1 MPNFILAYRISGGNY
16 HMNTFI
22 FDLDG
27 TLLPMQNQELFVET
41 YFKALAKKI
50 VPYGLDPQELI
61 KAVWAGTKSMIKND
75 GSMTN
80 EERFWEVF
88 CSILGEEI
96 RKLESVFEDFYL
108 NEFSAA
114 KSTTKMNPIAGECIQ
129 LLKEKGYRLVL
140 ATNPIFPRV
149 ATYTRIQW
157 AGLNPE
163 DFELITSYENSSYC
177 KPNLEYYKAILDT
190 IGATPQEC
198 RMVGNDVKEDMGVI
212 QLGMEAFL
220 LKDCIINTEDIDIKN
235 LDQGSFEDLLEMVK
249 HLPYKQD

>member
-1 MPNFILAYRISGGNY
+1 
-16 HMNTFI
+16 MNTFI

-41 YFKALAKKI
+41 YFKALSEK
-50 VPYGLDPQELI
+50 VTPYGLDSQGLI

-88 CSILGEEI
+88 CSILGEKV
-96 RKLESVFEDFYL
+96 RKLEAVFEDFYL
-108 NEFSAA
+108 NEFNVA
-114 KSTTKMNPIAGECIQ
+114 KSTTSTNPIAKECIQ

-149 ATYTRIQW
+149 ATNTRVKW

-163 DFELITSYENSSYC
+163 DFELITTYENSSYC
-177 KPNLEYYKAILDT
+177 KPNLEYYKAILD
-190 IGATPQEC
+190 IVGNTPQEC
-198 RMVGNDVKEDMGVI
+198 MMVGNDVKEDMGVV
-212 QLGMEAFL
+212 QLGMDAFL
-220 LKDCIINTEDIDIKN
+220 LKDCLINTEDIDIT
-235 LDQGSFEDLLEMVK
+235 DFRQGNFYDLLQMIK
-249 HLPYKQD
+249 SLPNI